1 MEDAN
6 RIWHVLVVDDNTEIA
21 EMNQNCLIDAGF
33 AVTTVYTGEECLEEV
48 EQSSPDL
55 ILLDIDLPGISGF
68 EVCKHI
74 RAHDELEQPSII
86 MLTALNDIPH
96 KITGLEGGA
105 DDYLTKP
112 FDISELLARV
122 RAQLRIREL
131 QEKLR
136 EAGKLSVIGQA
147 AIALSD
153 KINSPLSS
161 IIWQARLLQGDLRTV
176 ESVPES
182 MIGALENIVHDAHRI
197 ERVVRRLHDINK
209 LTFTHYD
216 EHHIMLDLDES
227 APQDES

>member
-1 MEDAN
+1 MENTN
-6 RIWHVLVVDDNTEIA
+6 RNWHVLVVDDNPEIA
-21 EMNQNCLIDAGF
+21 EMNQDCLRDAGF
-33 AVTTVYTGEECLEEV
+33 AVTTVYTGEDCLEEV

-68 EVCKHI
+68 EVCTHI
-74 RAHDELEQPSII
+74 RAQDELEQPSII

-112 FDISELLARV
+112 FEISELLARV

-176 ESVPES
+176 ESAPES
-182 MIGALENIVHDAHRI
+182 MIGALDNIVHDAHRI
-197 ERVVRRLHDINK
+197 EQVVRRLHDINK

-227 APQDES
+227 APQDDS

>member
-1 MEDAN
+1 MEKTN
-6 RIWHVLVVDDNTEIA
+6 RNWHVLVVDDDPEIA
-21 EMNQNCLIDAGF
+21 EMNQDCLREAGF
-33 AVTTVYTGEECLEEV
+33 VVTTVYTGEECLEQV
-48 EQSSPDL
+48 EESSPDL
-55 ILLDIDLPGISGF
+55 ILLDVDLPGINGF
-68 EVCKHI
+68 DVCKHI
-74 RAHDELEQPSII
+74 RAQEELEQPGII
-86 MLTALNDIPH
+86 MLTALKDTPH

-112 FDISELLARV
+112 FEISELLARV

-161 IIWQARLLQGDLRTV
+161 IIWQARLLQGDLKTV

-182 MIGALENIVHDAHRI
+182 MIEALESIVQDVQRI
-197 ERVVRRLHDINK
+197 EQVLKRLHDIKK
-209 LTFTHYD
+209 LTFTPYD
-216 EHHIMLDLDES
+216 EHNIMLDLDES
-227 APQDES
+227 APQDEP

>member
-6 RIWHVLVVDDNTEIA
+6 RIWHVLAVDDNTENA
-21 EMNQNCLIDAGF
+21 EMNQNCLRDAGF
-33 AVTTVYTGEECLEEV
+33 AVTIVYTGEECLEEV